1 MTAIPYLA
9 AYLGITVFLI
19 AVIVRLVMWIRMPIH
34 VRWELYPVAHEGK
47 KASYGGSY
55 LEESEWWKK
64 PRHFSVLGELKVMIP
79 EILFLVALKEHNRR
93 MWTRS
98 FPFHFGLYLVIGAT
112 VFMILEAV
120 VLLFNPDLI
129 SSTLVRILDSGIL
142 IFGIGGL
149 VLGFVGAAGLL
160 HRRLTVWEL
169 KEFSAPADYFNLV
182 LFVLIFGVS
191 IIGCIIIWPGF
202 FSIITVFIA
211 NLLTLDLAPIPGSGV
226 SAAIPAISVVL
237 MSALLAYIPL
247 THMSHFIGKY
257 FAYHS
262 IRWNDEPNLPGGSQE
277 KVIQEA
283 LSRPVSWA
291 APHIRGDGKK
301 TWADVATHIPDQEAK
316 K

>member
-9 AYLGITVFLI
+9 AYLGIAVFLI
-19 AVIVRLVMWIRMPIH
+19 AVIVRLIMWLRMPIH

-112 VFMILEAV
+112 VFMTMEAV

-129 SSTLVRILDSGIL
+129 SGTLVRVLDSGIL

-149 VLGFVGAAGLL
+149 VLGLVGAVGLL

-169 KEFSAPADYFNLV
+169 KEFSAPADYFNLA

-191 IIGCIIIWPGF
+191 IIGCVIIWPGF

-226 SAAIPAISVVL
+226 SAAIPAVSVVM